1 VAWTKTSTKS
11 WINALTWFRV
21 SRYGEMAE
29 TMTAT
34 SLRVSRFETNP
45 IRKMLVSRSS
55 LENPRPFERF
65 VRTTSPSSI
74 STFMSRFLSSW

>member
-1 VAWTKTSTKS
+1 M
-11 WINALTWFRV
+11 ALTWLRV

-34 SLRVSRFETNP
+34 SFRVSRFDTNP
-45 IRKMLVSRSS
+45 IRRMLVSRSS
-55 LENPRPFERF
+55 LEKPSPLDRF

-74 STFMSRFLSSW
+74 STLMFRLRSSW